1 MSISIGAPKICGAR
15 PDSVAE
21 LEDIIHSRR
30 VGLCLIGLTLCSGC
44 IFGGESLVLFSDL
57 VELPHVLEEIWASL
71 QGDEKLGLLA
81 ISLLPLH
88 SDGSGSDLLEGGILV
103 SKRYKW
109 TKILSKND
117 LNCSKLR

>member
-1 MSISIGAPKICGAR
+1 M
-15 PDSVAE
+15 AE
-21 LEDIIHSRR
+21 LEDIIHSRS
-30 VGLCLIGLTLCSGC
+30 VGLCLISLTLGSGS
-44 IFGGESLVLFSDL
+44 IFLCESLVLFSDL
-57 VELPHVLEEIWASL
+57 IELPHVLEEIWASL

-117 LNCSKLR
+117 LNLSKLR